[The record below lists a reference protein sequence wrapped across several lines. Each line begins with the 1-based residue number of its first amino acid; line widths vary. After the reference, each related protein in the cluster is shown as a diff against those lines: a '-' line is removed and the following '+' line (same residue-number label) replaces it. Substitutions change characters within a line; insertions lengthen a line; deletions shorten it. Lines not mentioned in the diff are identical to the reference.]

1 MLKIE
6 YWKAVPVSFLECI
19 KWGQSVCCTLV
30 TGPCLPHGPSS
41 LPQCGHGTSHGMSR
55 TCYPV
60 LSSQSPA
67 YLSISSPVPCSCS
80 VFISRASVSGHGEW
94 RGHVFCCCTS
104 TAVTFPFYCSFVTYG
119 LILKVVFQE
128 ILDINSHSILT
139 DSFLPS
145 CR

>member
-6 YWKAVPVSFLECI
+6 YWKAVPVSFLKCI
-19 KWGQSVCCTLV
+19 KWGQSEYPHTGHRSVSSSWPQLV
-30 TGPCLPHGPSS
+30 LITPVWTRDQSRHVPHLLPRPLLTKPLRISPSPPS
-41 LPQCGHGTSHGMSR
+41 
-55 TCYPV
+55 
-60 LSSQSPA
+60 
-67 YLSISSPVPCSCS
+67 S
-80 VFISRASVSGHGEW
+80 VFISRAPVSGHGEW

>member
-1 MLKIE
+1 MR
-6 YWKAVPVSFLECI
+6 AVCLHTGHRSVSSSWPQLVLITPV
-19 KWGQSVCCTLV
+19 WTRDQSRHVPHLLPRPLLTK
-30 TGPCLPHGPSS
+30 PCVSLHLPP
-41 LPQCGHGTSHGMSR
+41 LLCP
-55 TCYPV
+55 
-60 LSSQSPA
+60 
-67 YLSISSPVPCSCS
+67 CS
-80 VFISRASVSGHGEW
+80 VFISRAPVSGHDEW

>member
-1 MLKIE
+1 MNTEKLYLFHSSSALSE
-6 YWKAVPVSFLECI
+6 GRVSAHWSQVRVFLMAPASAHYPSVDTGPVTACPA
-19 KWGQSVCCTLV
+19 LV
-30 TGPCLPHGPSS
+30 TPSS
-41 LPQCGHGTSHGMSR
+41 PHKALR
-55 TCYPV
+55 I
-60 LSSQSPA
+60 SP
-67 YLSISSPVPCSCS
+67 SPPSS
-80 VFISRASVSGHGEW
+80 VFISRAPVSGHDEW